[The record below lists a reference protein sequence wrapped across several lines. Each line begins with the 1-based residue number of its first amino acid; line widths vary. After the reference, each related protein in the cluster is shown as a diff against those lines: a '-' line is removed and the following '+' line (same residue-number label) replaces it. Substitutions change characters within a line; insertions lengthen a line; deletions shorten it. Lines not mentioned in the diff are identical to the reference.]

1 MLRRNF
7 KGLALGAAIL
17 AGASGCQDL
26 DIVNVNDPDRS
37 RALADPL
44 LLQSLIAGAFDDW
57 FAAQHGS
64 SRSNLFMNYGT
75 EMTSTTNLWG
85 FFTEGI
91 EPRVAH
97 ANLVNIPA
105 AVGVWGP
112 RDHWEDMLGVLSNAD
127 DLLRATD
134 PDGEAPLA
142 IVIGGTDQTMRARAF
157 AKMMQGLAWGVLA
170 NLYDQVLVITEDDE
184 IPTDVEGAV
193 ALIVSAD
200 EALEAALAALD
211 EAKTIAT
218 DNAVVF
224 PDNQDQANG
233 GGLELWFFSPDDI
246 TAAKFV
252 EMANTFAAR
261 FLVLHART
269 PAERAAVD
277 WARVLSYT
285 SGGLTSDFD
294 VVLGTD
300 QTSTLYS
307 AAQDEVLGCTSCFRW
322 DNLLIGHADI
332 SGNYQAWLAAPLAN
346 KNAFQITTPD
356 RRITGATPTSNGS
369 YTRYLASMG
378 CCLSAR
384 PFYFRSN
391 YQWRRHAHELGLT
404 GNRETGNNAGVA
416 HIATADENRLYE
428 AEARFHMGQLQ
439 LAADLINVTR
449 TRDRVMV
456 GGPAEPGL
464 PPATIDGAPHSAPGA
479 DDCVPR
485 TDAGECGDLHVAL
498 WWERMVENAGLDAIR
513 GYLDSR
519 AFGLTRQDSYIEL
532 PIPANELDQLQL
544 PLYTF
549 GGAGGASSAVYAPVG
564 GGWSGNP

>member
-1 MLRRNF
+1 MLRRKF
-7 KGLALGAAIL
+7 KSLALCAVIL
-17 AGASGCQDL
+17 AGSGGCQDL

-37 RALADPL
+37 RALSDPL

-57 FAAQHGS
+57 FDAQHGS
-64 SRSNLFMNYGT
+64 SRANLFMNYAT

-112 RDHWEDMLGVLSNAD
+112 RDHWSDMLGVLSVAD

-134 PDGEAPLA
+134 PNATDPVT
-142 IVIGGTDQTMRARAF
+142 IVIGGSDQTARARAF

-170 NLYDQVLVITEDDE
+170 NLYDQVLVLREQDA
-184 IPTDVEGAV
+184 IPTDVDGAV
-193 ALIVSAD
+193 ALIVSSD
-200 EALEAALAALD
+200 EALDAALAALE

-218 DNAVVF
+218 DNGVTF
-224 PDNQDQANG
+224 PARLGTG
-233 GGLELWFFSPDDI
+233 GGSGLWFFSPDEI
-246 TAAKFV
+246 STTKFV

-261 FLVLHART
+261 FLVLNART

-277 WARVLSYT
+277 WPRVLSYT
-285 SGGLTSDFD
+285 TAGLTSDLD
-294 VVLGTD
+294 VVLETD

-332 SGNYQAWLAAPLAN
+332 SGNYQTWLAAPLSGR
-346 KNAFQITTPD
+346 NAFQITTPD
-356 RRITGATPTSNGS
+356 RRITGATPTSAGS
-369 YTRYLASMG
+369 YTRYLSSMG

-404 GNRETGNNAGVA
+404 GNREHGNNMGVA
-416 HIATADENRLYE
+416 HLATVDENRLYE

-456 GGPAEPGL
+456 TGATEPGL
-464 PPATIDGAPHSAPGA
+464 PAATVQGAPHSAPGA
-479 DDCVPR
+479 NDCVPR

-498 WWERMVENAGLDAIR
+498 WWERMIENAGLDAVR

-549 GGAGGASSAVYAPVG
+549 GGPGGTSSAVYAPVG
-564 GGWSGNP
+564 SGWSGNP